1 MGSMKLIFSSVAAV
15 AMTALVSVPF
25 AQAGEQQSERHR
37 EMRARMQQELG
48 ITDEQRQQMRE
59 IRQNGGSRE
68 DAAAVLTD
76 EQRQKMQQWRE
87 QNPEKARKMKQHR
100 EQQRTHRPDSSE
112 E

>member
-1 MGSMKLIFSSVAAV
+1 MSSMKLICSSVAAV
-15 AMTALVSVPF
+15 AMTALVSVSF

-37 EMRARMQQELG
+37 EMRARMQYELG

-76 EQRQKMQQWRE
+76 EQRRKMQQWRE

-100 EQQRTHRPDSSE
+100 EQQRAHRPDSSKE
-112 E
+112 